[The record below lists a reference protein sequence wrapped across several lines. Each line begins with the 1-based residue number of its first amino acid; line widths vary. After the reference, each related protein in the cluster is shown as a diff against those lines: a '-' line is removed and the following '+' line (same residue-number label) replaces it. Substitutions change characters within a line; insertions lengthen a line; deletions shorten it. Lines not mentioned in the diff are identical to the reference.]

1 MFLGK
6 DTEAQITLIHPSVCV
21 WVWSLE
27 HADRHSIKHCFEFS
41 LGVKMRYISQSFYHL
56 IIKWRKPEKVLY
68 SLIFPFPKMEVSVRF
83 STSVLQPWACR
94 AKTDPQP
101 KHWVLLHLTEATTVT
116 SSNCPA
122 VTIFCTYKLS
132 MKVNDKQWF
141 NDAVPLHYLIVCLV
155 GVEWDRVIWSGNP
168 SCAISMKT
176 LKIHQKHIWDNFIF

>member
-1 MFLGK
+1 MFYLFHTRLIPSSSSLHVKVFLGK

-116 SSNCPA
+116 SAHLTVLLLPFF
-122 VTIFCTYKLS
+122 V
-132 MKVNDKQWF
+132 
-141 NDAVPLHYLIVCLV
+141 
-155 GVEWDRVIWSGNP
+155 
-168 SCAISMKT
+168 
-176 LKIHQKHIWDNFIF
+176 HINSAWK